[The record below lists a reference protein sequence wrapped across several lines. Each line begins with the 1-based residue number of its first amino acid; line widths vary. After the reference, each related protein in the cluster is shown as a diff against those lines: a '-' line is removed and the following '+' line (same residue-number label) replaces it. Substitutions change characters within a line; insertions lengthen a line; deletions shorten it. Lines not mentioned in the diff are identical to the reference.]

1 MWFKVAIEELFFKA
15 YSSFWYISTVTPMC
29 YAVKAMNPLFLI
41 DEKFKEKN
49 KLALLLSF
57 FVNTTPG

>member
-1 MWFKVAIEELFFKA
+1 
-15 YSSFWYISTVTPMC
+15 MC